1 MPTAEEEAKWRA
13 EFEAAGETEIRDGLK
28 LIQHEPKRQ
37 FAFRWLR
44 EQATARKRRETQLH
58 WYARWT
64 FWAAV
69 AAVLVGII
77 GVIVGIIGVAVTW
90 FWH

>member
-1 MPTAEEEAKWRA
+1 MATPEEEAKWRA

-37 FAFRWLR
+37 LAFRWLR
-44 EQATARKRRETQLH
+44 EEDLARRLREKETHRYVQ
-58 WYARWT
+58 WT

-69 AAVLVGII
+69 AAV
-77 GVIVGIIGVAVTW
+77 IVGIVGVAVTW
-90 FWH
+90 FGPH

>member
-1 MPTAEEEAKWRA
+1 MATPEEEAKWRA

-44 EQATARKRRETQLH
+44 EEDRARGLREKETHCYVQ
-58 WYARWT
+58 WT

-69 AAVLVGII
+69 AA
-77 GVIVGIIGVAVTW
+77 VIVGIIGVAVTW
-90 FWH
+90 LGPH